1 MKKIT
6 QILILIFIGLITKSQ
21 DVSGTVTSN
30 NKNISFANIVIKGTK
45 IGSTSDENGLFKL
58 KNVPLGNQTLLVSK
72 VGMKEKEIILEVKKG
87 ENILD
92 VELSIFNQN
101 LDQVVISGTRTV
113 KKILDSPIIVD
124 IINSQKLE
132 NLQAC
137 YLAEGLNFQSGL
149 RIETDCQTC
158 NYTQLRING
167 LDGGYSQILIN
178 GRSIFSPLA
187 GLYGLEQIPSN
198 MIERIEIVKGGGS
211 SLYGSSAIAGT
222 VNIITKNPSKNSYQF
237 GYNISAINIES
248 NDMNFQ
254 ANSSVVSENMNSG
267 ITFFINQRT
276 RTTYDHNSDNFSEI
290 PYLQNKTFGINLFY
304 KISELQQIKIHTGN
318 IYEYRYGGEMIDQP
332 PHLNMQS
339 EERIQNILFGDINYQ
354 IDFNKN
360 SNFISYLAIQQ
371 TKREH
376 YTGIRPEIGSLNDLI
391 FLSNP
396 PYGKSNNS
404 TMQSGIQLNHEM
416 DYIFGSNMISTGFEY
431 MMDDIFDEIKS
442 YNYLIQQKVNNLG
455 AYIQSD
461 WTLHKNFN
469 FLSGIR
475 IDKNSLINSII
486 ISPRSSLLYKLNN
499 NFQLRTTYSKG
510 FRAPQAF
517 DTDLH
522 IAFSGGGISTI
533 QLANNLKEE
542 KSNSLSSSLNFNKST
557 KENYFGFT
565 IESFY
570 NRLQNVFY
578 LDPIGLDESGEIYVK
593 RNGDGA
599 TVKGLNVELRTNLNN
614 KIQFESGLTYQ
625 RSEFD
630 DAISYSV
637 NLEPKKE
644 FLRTPKMYG
653 YATFDYY
660 LNEKINLM
668 TNFIHTGR
676 MNLVHLAGSPNQTE
690 DEYVTSE
697 MFNVL
702 GIKITYIKK
711 IKKLDSKLELS
722 IGVKNLTN
730 DYQNNFDS
738 TKNRDSNFIYGP
750 SYPRQIYFGLNM
762 KSL

>member
-1 MKKIT
+1 
-6 QILILIFIGLITKSQ
+6 
-21 DVSGTVTSN
+21 
-30 NKNISFANIVIKGTK
+30 
-45 IGSTSDENGLFKL
+45 
-58 KNVPLGNQTLLVSK
+58 
-72 VGMKEKEIILEVKKG
+72 MKEKEIILEVKKG

-113 KKILDSPIIVD
+113 KILDSPIIVD

-276 RTTYDHNSDNFSEI
+276 RTSYDHNSDNFSEI

-376 YTGIRPEIGSLNDLI
+376 YTGIRPEIGL
-391 FLSNP
+391 
-396 PYGKSNNS
+396 
-404 TMQSGIQLNHEM
+404 
-416 DYIFGSNMISTGFEY
+416 
-431 MMDDIFDEIKS
+431 
-442 YNYLIQQKVNNLG
+442 
-455 AYIQSD
+455 
-461 WTLHKNFN
+461 
-469 FLSGIR
+469 
-475 IDKNSLINSII
+475 
-486 ISPRSSLLYKLNN
+486 
-499 NFQLRTTYSKG
+499 
-510 FRAPQAF
+510 
-517 DTDLH
+517 
-522 IAFSGGGISTI
+522 
-533 QLANNLKEE
+533 
-542 KSNSLSSSLNFNKST
+542 
-557 KENYFGFT
+557 
-565 IESFY
+565 
-570 NRLQNVFY
+570 
-578 LDPIGLDESGEIYVK
+578 
-593 RNGDGA
+593 
-599 TVKGLNVELRTNLNN
+599 
-614 KIQFESGLTYQ
+614 
-625 RSEFD
+625 
-630 DAISYSV
+630 
-637 NLEPKKE
+637 
-644 FLRTPKMYG
+644 
-653 YATFDYY
+653 
-660 LNEKINLM
+660 
-668 TNFIHTGR
+668 
-676 MNLVHLAGSPNQTE
+676 
-690 DEYVTSE
+690 
-697 MFNVL
+697 
-702 GIKITYIKK
+702 
-711 IKKLDSKLELS
+711 
-722 IGVKNLTN
+722 
-730 DYQNNFDS
+730 
-738 TKNRDSNFIYGP
+738 
-750 SYPRQIYFGLNM
+750 
-762 KSL
+762 